1 MMVPLNLPMG
11 NFYREMSIVS
21 YEMFTHYNV
30 PLINF
35 FDNPEARKLESSD
48 VTALPAVFRVGA
60 IDYKLGVIL
69 AVRKGRDEMFGE
81 VAFEL
86 EGSMEFDEEGNAVK
100 FVYKKEK
107 SG

>member
-1 MMVPLNLPMG
+1 MD
-11 NFYREMSIVS
+11 NFYRDKSIVS

-48 VTALPAVFRVGA
+48 VTALPAVFRVGKV
-60 IDYKLGVIL
+60 DYKLGVIL
-69 AVRKGRDEMFGE
+69 QVRKGRDEMFGE

-86 EGSMEFDEEGNAVK
+86 ESSMEFDEEGKPVK
-100 FVYKKEK
+100 LVYKKVK